1 MRSNRLSILILCL
14 FLLTACMNTQSCA
27 ATRYHWIETMITCP
41 KADKNHYPKLN
52 ANVIALFNKT
62 VEADKAIPK
71 TMPQEQIVKL
81 YQQAANLGHW
91 LAMHNLAVSYYQGNG
106 IEESEEQALYWFKEI
121 EKLDIHEGYADMALV
136 YRKGIG
142 VAIDPEKSRDYMMKA
157 AQMGDADSQFY
168 LGHDLYDEQQQNR
181 LYQGYALKLWQC
193 AAEQG
198 HKQAHF
204 FLAIH
209 YKVVDQL
216 PTAFRYYLSGA
227 KAGDG
232 ACLRALSYAYG
243 HLGNEP
249 TFNLQKDE
257 VRSACLYK
265 LNERLR
271 NDPDLTFPN
280 LDELC
285 PGTVPQPNEMK

>member
-106 IEESEEQALYWFKEI
+106 IEESEEQALHWFKEI

-142 VAIDPEKSRDYMMKA
+142 VAIDPEKS
-157 AQMGDADSQFY
+157 
-168 LGHDLYDEQQQNR
+168 H
-181 LYQGYALKLWQC
+181 
-193 AAEQG
+193 
-198 HKQAHF
+198 
-204 FLAIH
+204 
-209 YKVVDQL
+209 
-216 PTAFRYYLSGA
+216 T
-227 KAGDG
+227 
-232 ACLRALSYAYG
+232 
-243 HLGNEP
+243 
-249 TFNLQKDE
+249 
-257 VRSACLYK
+257 
-265 LNERLR
+265 
-271 NDPDLTFPN
+271 
-280 LDELC
+280 
-285 PGTVPQPNEMK
+285 